1 MRKWKSSAQKRC
13 EVDPKA
19 NDDVLNKKIINILQQ
34 RAINSEQKIRQF
46 MQPDLNELFD
56 PFLMKDMNLAV
67 QRITDAIVLGHKIL
81 LYGDFDVD
89 GCTSI
94 ALLFNFFK
102 NIYGDIDFYIPCRIQ
117 EGYGFSDKGLN
128 YAIKNNIKLIIF
140 ADCGSADTML
150 IQKAKASGIDSIICD
165 HHNIEKKPDAWAI
178 LNPKQKDCKY
188 PFKQLSAC
196 GIAFKLIH
204 ALSIEYD
211 LDVEKLVYSQ
221 LDLVCMSIACDLVP
235 VVEENRIMAH
245 HGLQKLNKMPN
256 NGVKKLISM
265 MKIDS
270 AIDLDVLLFKI
281 GPVLNAGGRI
291 GHAAYV
297 VKLLT
302 SAYDFEQEKWSRYL
316 IQKNSIRRHLQKK
329 ALQEIETLLA
339 QKELNKFSSILL
351 FNSQWHPGILGIL
364 ASKISRK
371 YEKPVVIMSSYQ
383 EKVIGSVRS
392 CCSIPVIQLIRKCGD
407 FLTSFGGHE
416 QAAGIQLETKKLTA
430 FSKEFE
436 RLTRAYIKLNPQQKM
451 HFYDECIEPEEID
464 EEFIQQLNQLAPF
477 GPGNL
482 KPVFRSDR
490 LLKRA
495 ELSHSKN
502 LFRKFELNQ
511 KSLDSFSCISYKG
524 SPKKIKNK
532 SAMIVF
538 EALSNTTPSSKK
550 IRIKDFI
557 QKNEY

>member
-1 MRKWKSSAQKRC
+1 MRKWKSSAQKRS
-13 EVDPKA
+13 EIA
-19 NDDVLNKKIINILQQ
+19 SNGSDDALNKKIINILQQ
-34 RAINSEQKIRQF
+34 RSVNSEQKIKQF
-46 MQPDLNELFD
+46 MHPDMGDLFD
-56 PFLMKDMNLAV
+56 PFLMRDMKLAV
-67 QRITDAIVLGHKIL
+67 KRITDAIVLGHKIL

-89 GCTSI
+89 GCTSV

-102 NIYGDIDFYIPCRIQ
+102 NIYGDIDFYIPCRFQ

-140 ADCGSADTML
+140 ADCGSSDSLL
-150 IQKAKASGIDSIICD
+150 IKKAKARGIDSIICD
-165 HHNIEKKPDAWAI
+165 HHCIEKNPDALAI

-204 ALSIEYD
+204 ALGIEYD
-211 LDVEKLVYSQ
+211 LDVTELVYSQ
-221 LDLVCMSIACDLVP
+221 LDLVCLSIACDLVP
-235 VVEENRIMAH
+235 VVEENRILAH
-245 HGLQKLNKMPN
+245 YGLQRLNKMPN
-256 NGVKKLISM
+256 NGLQQLIKM
-265 MKIDS
+265 MNIDRE
-270 AIDLDVLLFKI
+270 IDLDSLLFRI

-291 GHAAYV
+291 GHAAFV

-302 SAYDFEQEKWSRYL
+302 SVYDFEQEKWSRYL
-316 IQKNSIRRHLQKK
+316 IQKNSLRRHLQKK
-329 ALQEIETLLA
+329 ALCEIEVLLA

-364 ASKISRK
+364 ASKLSRK
-371 YEKPVVIMSSYQ
+371 YDKPVVIMSLHQ
-383 EKVIGSVRS
+383 QKVIGSVRS
-392 CCSIPVIQLIRKCGD
+392 CSSIPVIQLIRKCEG
-407 FLTSFGGHE
+407 LLISFGGHE
-416 QAAGIQLETKKLTA
+416 QAAGIQLETKKLA
-430 FSKEFE
+430 EFSKKFE
-436 RLTRAYIKLNPQQKM
+436 RLTWAYIKLNPQQKM

-464 EEFIQQLNQLAPF
+464 DLFIHQLSQLAPF

-502 LFRKFELNQ
+502 QFRKFELNQ
-511 KSLDSFSCISYKG
+511 KSLKSFSCISFKG
-524 SPKKIKNK
+524 SPQKINNK
-532 SAMIVF
+532 SAMFVF
-538 EALSNTTPSSKK
+538 EELSNTAPSSIK

-557 QKNEY
+557 QKK